1 MYRFTKYVLIT
12 VVSIVTF
19 GTCYADSTFRN
30 PLEISYKFNLGKI
43 WVHTPKLNAIPIT
56 PLHVHSLML
65 LQKVSGS
72 SEWHWAYNYPLY
84 GLEINIVDFG
94 NSNVLGRSYGLAPHI
109 IFPII
114 ERRMY
119 SGSIAVSPGIN
130 YFDKVYN
137 ASSNPTNFA
146 ISSRFNAFIQVG
158 LLSEFNL
165 SPKFKL
171 GVGMNF
177 IHTSNATLKKPNS
190 GLNMVS
196 GFTQI
201 RFALNDNRSKNKAVL
216 NHSPNFP
223 KHRFKLLT
231 AGAIKEIKEPG
242 GNKYWVA
249 ITSFEYQR
257 ALSPF
262 SAVGITTD
270 LFYDSSS
277 EVDAIDQNIEY
288 SNPLVLSKLGISAVS
303 EFRLDRLSLALHIGT
318 YAYNL
323 TKDGKN
329 IYQRIG
335 LRYRILN
342 QNSLVLGLK
351 GHMFTGGYLAIAD
364 HIELGFVFSFQ

>member
-1 MYRFTKYVLIT
+1 MFRFTKYVLIT

-19 GTCYADSTFRN
+19 GTCYADTTYRY
-30 PLEISYKFNLGKI
+30 PMDVSYKFNLGKI
-43 WVHTPKLNAIPIT
+43 WVHTPKLESIPIN
-56 PLHVHSLML
+56 PLKVHSLIL
-65 LQKVSGS
+65 LRKASGS
-72 SEWHWAYNYPLY
+72 SEWHGAYNFPLY
-84 GLEINIVDFG
+84 GLEITFVDFG
-94 NSNVLGRSYGLAPHI
+94 NSHVLGQSYGLAPHI
-109 IFPII
+109 TFPII
-114 ERRMY
+114 EKRLY

-137 ASSNPTNFA
+137 ASSNPTNLA

-171 GVGMNF
+171 GVGVNF

-190 GLNMVS
+190 GLNMVT
-196 GFTQI
+196 GFTQV
-201 RFALNDNRSKNKAVL
+201 RYALSDNRFENKTVL

-223 KHRFKLLT
+223 KHRFNLLT

-262 SAVGITTD
+262 SAVGISTD

-277 EVDAIDQNIEY
+277 EVDATDQNIEY
-288 SNPLVLSKLGISAVS
+288 SNPLALSKLGISAVW
-303 EFRLDRLSLALHIGT
+303 EFRLNRLSLVHHFGA

-323 TKDGKN
+323 TKNGKN

-335 LRYRILN
+335 LRYRVFN
-342 QNSLVLGLK
+342 KTSLVLGLK